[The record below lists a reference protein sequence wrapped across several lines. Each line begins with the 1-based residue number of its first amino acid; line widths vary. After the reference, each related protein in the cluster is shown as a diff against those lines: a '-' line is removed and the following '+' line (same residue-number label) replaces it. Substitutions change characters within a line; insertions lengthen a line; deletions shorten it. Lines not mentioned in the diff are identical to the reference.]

1 MFEEVINTLRI
12 QLQKHGVSP
21 EQINNVVDQIEPE
34 HGSDLQVQIAAIL
47 DGIGLSGDQIQNIV
61 ENTMKQDSD
70 LDKSNME

>member
-21 EQINNVVDQIEPE
+21 EQINKVVDQIEPE